1 MLARTTVEASK
12 MRAIYN
18 YFNYFKTFDK
28 FNERSYLYVGS
39 LVVMDSWHHW
49 THKFKEYYERLM
61 SFDLFPLSLRF
72 IYKSLHHFWV
82 FAWMDGQHSTSQEG
96 TVLFGDSLVL
106 VLRVNI
112 LENLFGSEG
121 LSIVV
126 ISFDPKSRSVI
137 VLIIRNVNIVFSEI
151 FFFLFITLISTNF
164 HESILIL
171 VLTLNNMLLS

>member
-1 MLARTTVEASK
+1 
-12 MRAIYN
+12 
-18 YFNYFKTFDK
+18 
-28 FNERSYLYVGS
+28 
-39 LVVMDSWHHW
+39 
-49 THKFKEYYERLM
+49 
-61 SFDLFPLSLRF
+61 
-72 IYKSLHHFWV
+72 
-82 FAWMDGQHSTSQEG
+82 MDGQHSTSQEG